1 MIVVNV
7 FKIATDRKD
16 RGQSEKKKE
25 KDDTRW
31 VCPALLNFFF
41 FLESSLKISAYIDC
55 VPWSLLSKWDWKT
68 AFKCSDISN
77 NIRDFLI

>member
-7 FKIATDRKD
+7 FKIATGQEGWGQRERKKRKMILD
-16 RGQSEKKKE
+16 ES
-25 KDDTRW
+25 
-31 VCPALLNFFF
+31 VLLFKFFF

-68 AFKCSDISN
+68 AFKNAAIYQ
-77 NIRDFLI
+77 ITLEIF